1 MKRDAVKRA
10 ARRVSIGALAVLLA
24 AHGLAPAAAQAQEA
38 RRESVQ
44 FAPLGR
50 SDIGSTTGLLY
61 LPAGPGPFAA
71 VVVLHGCG
79 GVRENSYRWAEEL
92 VRLGV
97 AALVADHFTPRGIDA
112 ICERRGGRIVEQRE
126 RRRDTYGALVYL
138 SQRPE
143 IDPARIAVMGF
154 SNGGLATINA
164 LVPGLA
170 DPPRPRFAAGI
181 ALYPDCSGYIGLKLS
196 APLLIL
202 IGEKDDWTPASVCK
216 RLIERLPEGSAAA
229 TMEVY
234 AGAEHA
240 FDDETQKW
248 MYLPAAVNPHVRSQ
262 FGATVGYDRAAHRA
276 AIGHVRQFVEQ
287 HLAAIKPSN

>member
-1 MKRDAVKRA
+1 MSVLLRA
-10 ARRVSIGALAVLLA
+10 LLALLVLLA
-24 AHGLAPAAAQAQEA
+24 AAGVPAQEWRCEA
-38 RRESVQ
+38 VH

-50 SDIGSTTGLLY
+50 SDIGSTSGLLY

-92 VRLGV
+92 VRMGV
-97 AALVADHFTPRGIDA
+97 AALVADHFTPRGIDG
-112 ICERRGGRIVEQRE
+112 ICVRYGGRMVEQRE

-138 SQRPE
+138 AQRAE

-164 LVPGLA
+164 LVPGLS
-170 DPPRPRFAAGI
+170 DPARPRFAAGI

-202 IGEKDDWTPASVCK
+202 IGEKDDWTPVAVCQ
-216 RLIERLPEGSAAA
+216 RLIDRLPEGSPAV
-229 TMEVY
+229 TMQVY

-248 MYLPAAVNPHVRSQ
+248 MYLPAVVNPHVRSQ
-262 FGATVGYDRAAHRA
+262 TGATVGYDRAAHQA
-276 AIGHVRQFVEQ
+276 AIAHVRQFVRQ
-287 HLAAIKPSN
+287 HLAAPSN